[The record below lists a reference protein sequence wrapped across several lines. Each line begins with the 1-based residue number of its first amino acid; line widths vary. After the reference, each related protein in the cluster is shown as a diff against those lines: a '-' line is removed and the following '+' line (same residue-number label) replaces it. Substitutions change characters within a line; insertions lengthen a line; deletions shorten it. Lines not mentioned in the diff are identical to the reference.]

1 MVFFSCGRK
10 GNAPVEKIITV
21 SIGPFKYFVE
31 AIAGN
36 EYTLTL
42 WYQRIPISIFMSLSG
57 SGGKVQKS
65 VAYIS
70 NGFWFRDDLARS
82 FL

>member
-1 MVFFSCGRK
+1 
-10 GNAPVEKIITV
+10 
-21 SIGPFKYFVE
+21 
-31 AIAGN
+31 
-36 EYTLTL
+36 
-42 WYQRIPISIFMSLSG
+42 MSLSG